1 MSSGL
6 SVLWINSGL
15 SRRWTHKSSK
25 TTSIH
30 HQHPALGQVGLLHH
44 QHHQHHHCHRHL
56 LLRSKHSFFRNQL
69 TRGSD
74 IGRACSQ
81 LPNLSKIS
89 ARHNSIEAL
98 SPDDVQACSGLDQL
112 DLSYNRIAV
121 LTGAFDGLTNLAK
134 LGMIGNEL
142 ACIDMEALDSLYRV
156 REVEFDLRYL
166 ACTCTNNFVRDWSLQ
181 RRAKVVNYNCQTVTG
196 SCLST
201 SSPPALAC
209 PTSPPCPEGCS
220 CKVWQESHFHQSTLK
235 TYSITAFESISPH
248 HLGISFCPPPC
259 L

>member
-1 MSSGL
+1 MQ
-6 SVLWINSGL
+6 
-15 SRRWTHKSSK
+15 
-25 TTSIH
+25 SI
-30 HQHPALGQVGLLHH
+30 
-44 QHHQHHHCHRHL
+44 
-56 LLRSKHSFFRNQL
+56 FRNQL
-69 TRGSD
+69 TRGSE

-156 REVEFDLRYL
+156 REVELDLRYL
-166 ACTCTNNFVRDWSLQ
+166 ACTCANNFVRDWSLQ

-201 SSPPALAC
+201 SSPPALTC
-209 PTSPPCPEGCS
+209 LTSPPCPEGCS

-235 TYSITAFESISPH
+235 NLQH
-248 HLGISFCPPPC
+248 HSL
-259 L
+259 